1 MTARKER
8 ILKSSLEL
16 FTENGFHGTSTY
28 GISQHAE
35 VSEGLIFRH
44 FRNKEGLGKAMVEY
58 ANEQLS
64 MLYEPILREV
74 DAVIVVRKSLE
85 FPFNLPQA
93 LLPYLKLRTK
103 LEWELNLENTDHFAP
118 LRNALINAFTT
129 LGYYQPVQE
138 ARVVEMLI
146 EGTLAEVLK
155 DKLADADVLLAYFKT
170 KYAL

>member
-44 FRNKEGLGKAMVEY
+44 FKNKEGLGKAIVEY
-58 ANEQLS
+58 ANEQLA
-64 MLYEPILREV
+64 MLYTPILNEV
-74 DAVIVVRKSLE
+74 DAATVIRKSLE
-85 FPFNLPQA
+85 LPFNMPKA

-103 LEWELNLENTDHFAP
+103 LEWELNLDNADHFAEV
-118 LRNALINAFTT
+118 RTALTNAFTT
-129 LGYYQPVQE
+129 LGYYQPAQE

-155 DKLADADVLLAYFKT
+155 GKLADAEVLLAYFKT